1 MNNYKAL
8 NDLELVKLI
17 KKDDDDAFGELYK
30 RYWRDMY
37 LNACKIMRDE
47 EVAQDVVQEVFVSL
61 WNRRMD
67 LNIQHVRSYM
77 QQSTR
82 FAVLKS
88 IRSQKVNDRFYIRLR
103 QITTELV
110 EEQPLL
116 FKEQHMVL
124 NELISKL
131 PQDCQETFRMSRDEQ
146 LTYKQIA
153 QKLEVSEKT
162 VEKRM
167 TKSLK
172 FLRENLTLE
181 LCVGILLLAEGI
193 R

>member
-8 NDLELVKLI
+8 TDPELFDLI
-17 KKDDDDAFGELYK
+17 KKEDDDAFGELYK
-30 RYWRDMY
+30 RYWKDMY
-37 LNACKIMRDE
+37 HNACKIMRNEDM
-47 EVAQDVVQEVFVSL
+47 AQDIVQEVFISL
-61 WNRRMD
+61 WNRRAE
-67 LNIQHVRSYM
+67 LNVQQVSSYM

-88 IRSQKVNDRFYIRLR
+88 IRKQKIDDQFYSRLR
-103 QITTELV
+103 QITSELV

-116 FKEQHMVL
+116 FKEQQTVL
-124 NELISKL
+124 NQLIDEL
-131 PQDCQETFRMSRDEQ
+131 PADCRETFRMSRDEQ

-172 FLRENLTLE
+172 FLRENLSLE
-181 LCVGILLLAEGI
+181 LCVGILLLAERI
-193 R
+193 K